1 MVKKRKPE
9 SSPNN
14 YLPKVEGT
22 RTGLEPPVTNQP
34 RRASTFPEASAPPSM
49 ERKPSFHALPKTP
62 QQAENMM
69 YSFSTNPNT
78 YDFGQSLHLETASTP
93 SLSSGISHRQESFP
107 ASPTGFSEQS
117 FPLADL
123 SAMMFPSADPFAYP
137 NQTAAPAQSYDE
149 LIKNLGNDPSF
160 PYPSTLEEMRLQR
173 ETGTNGFVPPSSTFV
188 FNNGNGTDHSHHHE
202 GDVQLLGPMPM
213 YLMQGGPSVN
223 QMEVPHAG
231 TNESFTNNVEQFR
244 RPPQPQTYGPST
256 ANVNLDQLLGGEEW
270 AGMHT
275 ERNMSSMGSMFTPP
289 AVSRN
294 GAQPFTG
301 KLTARDTANS
311 QDGPLSFDDLNPGV
325 LGWNLDGF

>member
-1 MVKKRKPE
+1 
-9 SSPNN
+9 
-14 YLPKVEGT
+14 
-22 RTGLEPPVTNQP
+22 
-34 RRASTFPEASAPPSM
+34 
-49 ERKPSFHALPKTP
+49 
-62 QQAENMM
+62 MM
-69 YSFSTNPNT
+69 YSFSNNSANM
-78 YDFGQSLHLETASTP
+78 YDFAQSIPMDTASASTP
-93 SLSSGISHRQESFP
+93 SLSSGISHRQDSFP
-107 ASPTGFSEQS
+107 ASPTGANFNDQS

-160 PYPSTLEEMRLQR
+160 PFPSSLDEMRLQR
-173 ETGTNGFVPPSSTFV
+173 ETGANGFVPPSSTFV
-188 FNNGNGTDHSHHHE
+188 FNNGNGSDPNPHHD

-223 QMEVPHAG
+223 QHRDSRQNGNGGNFM
-231 TNESFTNNVEQFR
+231 NNVGHFH
-244 RPPQPQTYGPST
+244 RPSQAQTYGPSA

-275 ERNMSSMGSMFTPP
+275 DRNVGGINSMFSPS
-289 AVSRN
+289 AISRD

-301 KLTARDTANS
+301 KTAASRETRNG

>member
-1 MVKKRKPE
+1 V
-9 SSPNN
+9 
-14 YLPKVEGT
+14 KVEDFK
-22 RTGLEPPVTNQP
+22 TGLEPPTNTQP
-34 RRASTFPEASAPPSM
+34 RRASTFPEASAPPTV
-49 ERKPSFHALPKTP
+49 ERKPSFHALPQTP
-62 QQAENMM
+62 QPADNMVFT
-69 YSFSTNPNT
+69 FSNTPNM
-78 YDFGQSLHLETASTP
+78 YDFNQSLPVDSTSTP

-107 ASPTGFSEQS
+107 ASPTGFNDQS

-137 NQTAAPAQSYDE
+137 NQTAAPAQSYDD

-160 PYPSTLEEMRLQR
+160 PFPATLEELRLQR
-173 ETGTNGFVPPSSTFV
+173 EAGTNGFVPPSSTFV
-188 FNNGNGTDHSHHHE
+188 FNDNGNGNDQNNHND

-223 QMEVPHAG
+223 QQGNIRQNGNNGNFRNNIGHFHVPA
-231 TNESFTNNVEQFR
+231 
-244 RPPQPQTYGPST
+244 QPQTYGPSA

-275 ERNMSSMGSMFTPP
+275 DRNMGNIGNMFTPS
-289 AVSRN
+289 AISRD

-301 KLTARDTANS
+301 KLTARGDATTNG

-325 LGWNLDGF
+325 LGWNLDGY